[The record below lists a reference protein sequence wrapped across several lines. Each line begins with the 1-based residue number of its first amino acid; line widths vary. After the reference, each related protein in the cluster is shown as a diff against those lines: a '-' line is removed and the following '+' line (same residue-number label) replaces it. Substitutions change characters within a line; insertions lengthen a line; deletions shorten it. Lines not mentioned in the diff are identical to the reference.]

1 MITGGAGFIGH
12 HLVKHYLETS
22 DTEILVVDNLSVPES
37 RDHVI
42 EHPRVTMVTADIN
55 DVETLAP
62 YFERHIDAV
71 IHAAAESHVDHSI
84 VDPRRAVMTNVMGT
98 QALLELSRLHGV
110 GRFLQVSTDEVYGV
124 PSKKAFQEGD
134 LLSPN
139 NPYAAAKAGADHLVR
154 AYHRT
159 YGLDVVTTRSAN
171 TYGPG
176 QAGDKLI
183 PKMIRLA
190 MRNEK
195 LPLYG
200 DGRQVREWVAVDDHV
215 RAIALVLEKG
225 AGGEVYNIPGTDRM
239 ENIHLVRRILSIL
252 GRSEALIDHVADRPG
267 HDRSY
272 AIDGSKLRALGYAPT
287 RTFGEK
293 LRETVDWYAGK
304 WR

>member
-12 HLVKHYLETS
+12 HLVRNYLET
-22 DTEILVVDNLSVPES
+22 TACEILVVDNLSVPES

-42 EHPRVTMVTADIN
+42 VHPRVTTVLSDIN
-55 DVETLAP
+55 DTQALAP
-62 YFERHIDAV
+62 HFEKGIDAV

-84 VDPRRAVMTNVMGT
+84 VDPRRSVMTNVLGT

-124 PSKKAFQEGD
+124 PFEKAFRESD

-171 TYGPG
+171 TYGTG

-183 PKMIRLA
+183 PKMIRRALQG
-190 MRNEK
+190 EK

-200 DGRQVREWVAVDDHV
+200 DGRQEREWVAVADHV
-215 RAIALVLEKG
+215 RAIALVLARGKS
-225 AGGEVYNIPGTDRM
+225 GEVYNVPGSVRM
-239 ENIHLVRRILSIL
+239 ENIELVRRILGEL
-252 GRSEALIDHVADRPG
+252 GLSEGLIAHVADRPG

-272 AIDGSKLRALGYAPT
+272 AIDGAKLATLGYEPT
-287 RTFGEK
+287 VGFEES
-293 LRETVDWYAGK
+293 LRETIAWYVK
-304 WR
+304 RTR